1 MSKLILG
8 TAQFSPNYG
17 ITNKIGSLKQKNVN
31 DILNLYKKKN
41 FKFIEISA
49 SYKNAID
56 KLVKTKNTKDLKYIF
71 KINFTSLINKHSS
84 KQISYIKKYQKK
96 LKVKKFDYLLIQNF
110 DKYYKEKNLF
120 NEVQRL
126 SKNLKLNGLINKF
139 GISTYNFYDLK
150 FLKKLKI
157 DSIQLPFSIFDQRL
171 IKKNYHKNLKKN
183 KIKIFVRSIFLQ
195 GILLENLDNLKI
207 KFYKYKKYFLRLE
220 NYCKKK
226 KISKIDTC
234 ICFVKKFKEIE
245 GIVVGALNSDQLNQT
260 IKSSKK
266 RILINFKPVKN
277 KKLINVLLW

>member
-1 MSKLILG
+1 M
-8 TAQFSPNYG
+8 
-17 ITNKIGSLKQKNVN
+17 
-31 DILNLYKKKN
+31 
-41 FKFIEISA
+41 
-49 SYKNAID
+49 
-56 KLVKTKNTKDLKYIF
+56 
-71 KINFTSLINKHSS
+71 
-84 KQISYIKKYQKK
+84 
-96 LKVKKFDYLLIQNF
+96 
-110 DKYYKEKNLF
+110 
-120 NEVQRL
+120 
-126 SKNLKLNGLINKF
+126 
-139 GISTYNFYDLK
+139 
-150 FLKKLKI
+150 
-157 DSIQLPFSIFDQRL
+157 
-171 IKKNYHKNLKKN
+171 
-183 KIKIFVRSIFLQ
+183 Q